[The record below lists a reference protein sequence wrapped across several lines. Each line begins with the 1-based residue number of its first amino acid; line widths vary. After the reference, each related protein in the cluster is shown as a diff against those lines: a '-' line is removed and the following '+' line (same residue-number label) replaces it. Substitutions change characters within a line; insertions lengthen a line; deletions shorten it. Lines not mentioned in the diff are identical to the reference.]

1 MLRRPPGS
9 TRTDTLFPY
18 TTLFRSRSAF
28 AAHRSSSR
36 ADGPTGDVVPAGT
49 DRRWRGSARYAPSVS
64 DPPPGPAAGPHSRNR
79 RDSSTFANRK
89 DTARQMFTR
98 NVVKA
103 TLTLMDIAPKHSEI
117 R

>member
-49 DRRWRGSARYAPSVS
+49 DRRWRGSARFAPSVS
-64 DPPPGPAAGPHSRNR
+64 DPPPGPAAGPHSRIR
-79 RDSSTFANRK
+79 RDSSPFAHRK
-89 DTARQMFTR
+89 DTARQMLTR
-98 NVVKA
+98 TVVNA
-103 TLTLMDIAPKHSEI
+103 TLTMMDIDQKHSAL